1 MLNNSNNNSCM
12 INKGCNEQCSCPK
25 SGKSILSCG
34 CGAAGPLPVLDLT
47 GASIVN
53 PYSVASTSID
63 TRGMHCPTVLI
74 NFTALINVPAGV
86 FPNITF
92 RLVRCI
98 NGCSQYVG
106 GSYSY
111 SDAIDV
117 LHSESFSFQFCDC
130 GECCGCATYSV
141 EISNASLLV
150 AGTTVSGTISALA
163 VEKSC

>member
-12 INKGCNEQCSCPK
+12 INKGCNEQCTCPK
-25 SGKSILSCG
+25 PGKSILSCG

-106 GSYSY
+106 GSYTS
-111 SDAIDV
+111 SSLINA
-117 LHSESFSFQFCDC
+117 LSGKSFEFQICDC
-130 GECCGCATYSV
+130 SVCCECCTYTL
-141 EISNASLLV
+141 EISNATL
-150 AGTTVSGTISALA
+150 AQIGTTVSGQITALA
-163 VEKSC
+163 VEEHC

>member
-1 MLNNSNNNSCM
+1 MNNSKSCM
-12 INKGCNEQCSCPK
+12 LTKDSNEKCSCNE
-25 SGKSILSCG
+25 GGRAILSCG
-34 CGAAGPLPVLDLT
+34 CGAAGPLPVLDLA
-47 GASIVN
+47 GASIIN

-63 TRGMHCPTVLI
+63 TRGMHCPTILI

-98 NGCSQYVG
+98 NGCSQQIG
-106 GSYSY
+106 GSYTY
-111 SDAIDV
+111 SDLIDL
-117 LHSESFSFQFCDC
+117 LHSESFAFQFCDC
-130 GECCGCATYSV
+130 ASCCGCATYTV

-163 VEKSC
+163 VEKYC